1 MIARKGINEE
11 EIAALY
17 NSFCK
22 KYKPLYDNDAWLYI
36 EDNFWTYVFSSGA
49 PDILMQIY
57 SELGIESLKGN
68 YYKRQLANLKNKF
81 DIRCN
86 ILDVGSGMIPSFANL
101 LAQEQL
107 RLGTGTVTLYEPLLL
122 TTEPKHRNMTLHK
135 TEFTSET
142 HIKEFDLLTGILPCG
157 ATESIVENA
166 CRNQK
171 DFYIAMCGCTHFD
184 YIPWYMYVTP
194 EMYQDHV
201 IEKTK
206 RLLEEYDN
214 GTLVVERLK
223 GEKDLDYPILYNR
236 KK

>member
-1 MIARKGINEE
+1 MIARKGKNEE
-11 EIAALY
+11 EIAVLY
-17 NSFCK
+17 NEFCK

-36 EDNFWTYVFSSGA
+36 EDNFWTYVFSPGA

-57 SELGIESLKGN
+57 TELGIEPEQGS
-68 YYKRQLANLKNKF
+68 YYKRHLENLKTKF
-81 DIRCN
+81 DIGCN
-86 ILDVGSGMIPSFANL
+86 VLDVASGIIPSFANL
-101 LAQEQL
+101 LAHEQL
-107 RLGTGTVTLYEPLLL
+107 RLGKGTVTLYEPLLGI
-122 TTEPKHRNMTLHK
+122 TNPKHRNMTLHK
-135 TEFTSET
+135 EKFTTET

-157 ATESIVENA
+157 ATESIIENA

-171 DFYIAMCGCTHFD
+171 DFYIAMCGCTHFE
-184 YIPWYMYVTP
+184 YIPWGMYVTP

-201 IEKTK
+201 IEKTN

-214 GTLVVERLK
+214 GTLVVERLE

>member
-17 NSFCK
+17 NSFCE

-57 SELGIESLKGN
+57 SELGIESPKGN

-122 TTEPKHRNMTLHK
+122 TTEPKHRNMTLYK
-135 TEFTSET
+135 TEFTSKT

-194 EMYQDHV
+194 EMYQEHV